1 MRLTSALLS
10 RAIRTR
16 ARVEFAR
23 ARSVYTPVYH
33 STLSTESGTLSVSN
47 ISRSNSRF
55 FWRKEEI
62 LEEILEKSL
71 FALLLRYATYNTL
84 HHKVSVERSAALQ
97 IHQNALCNCPTHRHM
112 TLRLRCDTH
121 RANSSRSFLLGN
133 YIKKSSCNLIAH
145 GAMHSS
151 FAVLLQ
157 CQAGQSLR
165 SETTVGLEWRP
176 EEGRNKRSVCG
187 VFRAIGE
194 QFSKQQLESKL
205 CKLRNCV

>member
-1 MRLTSALLS
+1 M
-10 RAIRTR
+10 
-16 ARVEFAR
+16 
-23 ARSVYTPVYH
+23 YTPVYH

-47 ISRSNSRF
+47 ISRSISRSNSRF

-97 IHQNALCNCPTHRHM
+97 IHQNFLCNCPTHRHM

-151 FAVLLQ
+151 FAVPGWPESSVRNYGRPRV
-157 CQAGQSLR
+157 AARG
-165 SETTVGLEWRP
+165 RP
-176 EEGRNKRSVCG
+176 EQAVSVRL
-187 VFRAIGE
+187 V
-194 QFSKQQLESKL
+194 
-205 CKLRNCV
+205 